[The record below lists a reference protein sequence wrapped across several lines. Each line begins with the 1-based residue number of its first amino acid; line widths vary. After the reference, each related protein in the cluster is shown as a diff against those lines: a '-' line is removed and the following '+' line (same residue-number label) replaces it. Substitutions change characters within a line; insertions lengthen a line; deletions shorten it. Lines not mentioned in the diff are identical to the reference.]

1 MGIIHKVVSVFS
13 ALPRRHFLLGLHLG
27 CNLGSPCQTRCFEQ
41 RDSVLRFKRNLPA
54 ITKALEEISEW
65 REDIYSS
72 QASMLIKSICDCK
85 FIVSLLRLS
94 DIIRVML
101 PFLNI

>member
-1 MGIIHKVVSVFS
+1 V
-13 ALPRRHFLLGLHLG
+13 LDLHLG
-27 CNLGSPCQTRCFEQ
+27 CNLASPCQTRCIGWH
-41 RDSVLRFKRNLPA
+41 DSILQFKRDLPA

-72 QASMLIKSICDCK
+72 QASMFIKSICDCK
-85 FIVSLLRLS
+85 FIVNLLSLS
-94 DIIRVML
+94 DIISIML